1 MRRLSR
7 EDDVLD
13 QLPRGSRMPS
23 PIQTLGWWSRPTAY
37 VERLR
42 RRYGARFTLRLTGQ
56 SPFVILSDPADV
68 RELFMAPPDVLHP
81 GEGAI
86 LLEPVVGTHSVILL
100 DEAPHMEQRKLLL
113 PAFHGDKMQALAGLI
128 TELSIDALE
137 RLPRDEPVALHPL
150 MQELTLEIILRAVF
164 GLDEGERLDELRPRV
179 TAMLSFG
186 DSPLSLLP
194 QLRTTPFGR
203 RRFARFMRDREQA
216 DELLFALM
224 AERRASDEDRDD
236 VLSMLLAATHGDGSP
251 MTDEEIRDEL
261 LTALVAGHETT
272 ASSLA
277 FAFELLARDRGAQER
292 LRDRDDAAFLESTIN
307 EVMRCRPVLPNPEPR
322 RVMKPITIGG
332 HTYPPGC
339 VLIASA
345 QLLHHDP
352 ELYPDPYAFRPD
364 RFLDTKPGTYTWIP
378 FGGGRRRCLGASFAL
393 LEMRVVL
400 REAFARFEV
409 TAAGAPER
417 ARRRMIT
424 ITPSRGGTVIL
435 RERAT
440 APPPAHPEAV
450 PAAA

>member
-42 RRYGARFTLRLTGQ
+42 RRYGTRFTLRLTGQ

-128 TELSIDALE
+128 TQLSVDALE

-164 GLDEGERLDELRPRV
+164 GLDEGERLDDLRPRV

-216 DELLFALM
+216 EEL
-224 AERRASDEDRDD
+224 
-236 VLSMLLAATHGDGSP
+236 
-251 MTDEEIRDEL
+251 RDEL

-364 RFLDTKPGTYTWIP
+364 RFLGTKPGTYTWIP
-378 FGGGRRRCLGASFAL
+378 FGGG
-393 LEMRVVL
+393 
-400 REAFARFEV
+400 
-409 TAAGAPER
+409 
-417 ARRRMIT
+417 
-424 ITPSRGGTVIL
+424 
-435 RERAT
+435 
-440 APPPAHPEAV
+440 
-450 PAAA
+450 

>member
-1 MRRLSR
+1 
-7 EDDVLD
+7 
-13 QLPRGSRMPS
+13 MPT

-42 RRYGARFTLRLTGQ
+42 RRHGKRFTLRLTGQ

-68 RELFMAPPDVLHP
+68 RELFTAPPDVLHP
-81 GEGAI
+81 GEGAV

-100 DEAPHMEQRKLLL
+100 DEGPHMEQRKLLL
-113 PAFHGDKMQALAGLI
+113 PAFHGDKMQRLSGLI
-128 TELSIDALE
+128 TELSVNALE
-137 RLPRDEPVALHPL
+137 RLPRDEPVALHPR

-164 GLDEGERLDELRPRV
+164 GLDEGEQLDELRPRL

-186 DSPLSLLP
+186 DSPLSLFP
-194 QLRTTPFGR
+194 QARDSRLGR
-203 RRFARFMRDREQA
+203 RSFAKFVRDREDA
-216 DELLFALM
+216 DRLLFALM
-224 AERRASDEDRDD
+224 AERRAAGEERDD
-236 VLSMLLAATHGDGSP
+236 VLSMLLAATHEDGSP

-292 LRDRDDAAFLESTIN
+292 LADRDDAAFLESAIN

-345 QLLHHDP
+345 QLIHHDP
-352 ELYPDPYAFRPD
+352 EIYPEPYAFRPD
-364 RFLDTKPGTYTWIP
+364 RFLHTKPGTYTWIP

-400 REAFARFEV
+400 REAFTRFEV
-409 TAAGAPER
+409 TAAGAPEK

-435 RERAT
+435 RERAGRT
-440 APPPAHPEAV
+440 IHPMDASFAQ
-450 PAAA
+450 AAA

>member
-1 MRRLSR
+1 
-7 EDDVLD
+7 
-13 QLPRGSRMPS
+13 MPT

-42 RRYGARFTLRLTGQ
+42 RRHGKRFTLRLTGQ

-68 RELFMAPPDVLHP
+68 RELFTAPPDVLHP
-81 GEGAI
+81 GEGAV

-100 DEAPHMEQRKLLL
+100 DEGPHMEQRKLLL
-113 PAFHGDKMQALAGLI
+113 PAFHGDKMQRLSGLI
-128 TELSIDALE
+128 TELSVNALE
-137 RLPRDEPVALHPL
+137 RLPRDEPVALHPR

-164 GLDEGERLDELRPRV
+164 GLDEGEQLDELRPRL

-186 DSPLSLLP
+186 DSPLSLFP
-194 QLRTTPFGR
+194 QARDSRLGR
-203 RRFARFMRDREQA
+203 RSFAKFVRDREDA
-216 DELLFALM
+216 DRLLFALM
-224 AERRASDEDRDD
+224 AERRAAGEARDD
-236 VLSMLLAATHGDGSP
+236 VLSMLLAATHEDGSP

-292 LRDRDDAAFLESTIN
+292 LADRDDAAFLESAIN

-345 QLLHHDP
+345 QLIHHDP
-352 ELYPDPYAFRPD
+352 EIYPEPYAFRPD
-364 RFLDTKPGTYTWIP
+364 RFLHTKPGTYTWIP

-400 REAFARFEV
+400 REAFTRFEV
-409 TAAGAPER
+409 TAAGAPEK

-435 RERAT
+435 RERAGRT
-440 APPPAHPEAV
+440 IHPMDASFAQ
-450 PAAA
+450 AAA